1 MSEGLAELDD
11 GAFRRLFRD
20 WLGKHCPAEWR
31 RPAERLIGAP
41 AVAWMRRLT
50 EGGFRAPGWPK
61 EYGGAGL
68 SFAKQLICHE
78 ELDRIGVSRWVDHG
92 VTVLGPILMRYGTA
106 EQKAYWLPRILS
118 CDDVWAQ
125 GYSEPNAGSDLASLR
140 TRAVPDGA
148 HWVINGQKIWTS
160 GAAHATHIFLLTR
173 TRDTGIR
180 QQGISFILADLATPG
195 VTIRP
200 IRNLADEREFCEV
213 FLQDVRVPLGNLVGA
228 VDEGWTV
235 AKALLGMERL
245 AISSPSLSRH
255 SLRALRALGEA
266 MGLAGDGGFDARVA
280 ALELDLATLSCLYTE
295 VAALMG
301 SGADASVDLSIL
313 KIVSSELWQRITEAT
328 MEIAGEHGVA
338 DSFSHAGETF
348 DLTKLFMIARPS
360 TIYGGSSEIQR
371 NILAKQLL
379 RPARG

>member
-1 MSEGLAELDD
+1 V
-11 GAFRRLFRD
+11 
-20 WLGKHCPAEWR
+20 
-31 RPAERLIGAP
+31 ERLIGPP

-50 EGGFRAPGWPK
+50 EGGYRAPGWPK
-61 EYGGAGL
+61 EHGGAGL
-68 SFAKQLICHE
+68 SFARQLIWHE

-92 VTVLGPILMRYGTA
+92 VTVLGPILMRYGTPA
-106 EQKAYWLPRILS
+106 QKAYWLPRILS
-118 CDDVWAQ
+118 CEHVWAQ

-140 TRAVPDGA
+140 TRAVPDGG

-195 VTIRP
+195 ITIRP

-213 FLQDVRVPLGNLVGA
+213 FLQDVRVPLENLVGE
-228 VDEGWTV
+228 VDQGWTV

-255 SLRALRALGEA
+255 SLHALRALGEA
-266 MGLAGDGGFDARVA
+266 MGLAGDGGFEERFAG
-280 ALELDLATLSCLYTE
+280 LELDLEALACLHAE
-295 VAALMG
+295 VGAMMAG
-301 SGADASVDLSIL
+301 GADASVDLPIL
-313 KIVSSELWQRITEAT
+313 KIVSSELWQRITDT
-328 MEIAGEHGVA
+328 VMEIAGEHGVA
-338 DSFSHAGETF
+338 ERFEHGGQSF
-348 DLTKLFMIARPS
+348 DLTKLFMIARPA